1 METINPMK
9 RRMLKEF
16 SETLKICCH
25 IIADKKCIDPKI
37 FDVRG
42 ISGITDY
49 IILVTCTSEAH
60 LRAIGDEFYQIFKH
74 RQGQLCRVDY
84 RPLSGWLAFDAFDV
98 IVHAFTGLMRRQY
111 DLDKLFAPAD
121 LLDLDAILSLD
132 MCEKNTTF
140 ML

>member
-9 RRMLKEF
+9 ERMPKEF
-16 SETLKICCH
+16 PRILTICCR
-25 IIADKKCIDPKI
+25 IIADKKCTDPKI

-42 ISGITDY
+42 ISGIADY
-49 IILVTCTSEAH
+49 MVLATCTSEAH
-60 LRAIGDEFYQIFKH
+60 LRAIGDELYQIFKH

-84 RPLSGWLAFDAFDV
+84 QPLSGWLVFDAFDV

-111 DLDKLFAPAD
+111 DLDKLFAPAN

-132 MCEKNTTF
+132 MCEENTISTF
-140 ML
+140 